1 MIGPGGDLDPD
12 MGIALLVSM
21 ITSGIIYAY
30 LLAQRIEIAKVEEE
44 VEYFEQVVQA

>member
-1 MIGPGGDLDPD
+1 
-12 MGIALLVSM
+12 M

-44 VEYFEQVVQA
+44 VEYFEQVVQE